1 LCVFLRV
8 PSARRTDARSAGVL
22 DKTSDPAPL
31 TGRQLWVL
39 IVAATR
45 QLVWGLPAAAREL
58 RRWRIRAAGI
68 PDAPIRRDALSALA
82 GKRGNTDGAAL
93 FWILPRARSPGLLSL
108 LVTYQT
114 MWDFLDSASERGARA
129 DRANG
134 LRLHTALI
142 EALDPSRPICDHYR
156 HHPWRDDGGYLR
168 ALVEGC
174 RAGCRRLPSHERV
187 RPLAVR
193 EARRANVQALN
204 HDPEPASRDA
214 ALRGWVAQE
223 FPTAHEATWFEL
235 AAAAGAGLTIYA
247 LLVLSVKA
255 TCTDAEIAQAQH
267 VYFPW
272 TSALATMLDS
282 YVDQAEDAANGDH
295 IYVAHY
301 PTPQLAITGTG
312 RLVRRSLTEARALPG
327 GERHTLVAACM
338 VAMYLS
344 KDSARTQTMRKT
356 TRSLV
361 CAGGSL
367 TRVLLP
373 ILRLWRIAY
382 AQRSA

>member
-1 LCVFLRV
+1 M
-8 PSARRTDARSAGVL
+8 
-22 DKTSDPAPL
+22 
-31 TGRQLWVL
+31 
-39 IVAATR
+39 
-45 QLVWGLPAAAREL
+45 
-58 RRWRIRAAGI
+58 GI

-82 GKRGNTDGAAL
+82 GKRANIDGAAL
-93 FWILPRARSPGLLSL
+93 FWIIPRARSRGLLRL

-114 MWDFLDSASERGARA
+114 MWDYLDSASEHGAQA
-129 DRANG
+129 GHANG

-142 EALDPSRPICDHYR
+142 EALDPSRAICDHYR

-168 ALVEGC
+168 ALIEGC
-174 RAGCRRLPSHERV
+174 RERCRRLPSHERV

-193 EARRANVQALN
+193 EALRANVQALN
-204 HDPEPASRDA
+204 HDPDPTSRDA
-214 ALRGWVAQE
+214 ALRAWVARE
-223 FPTAHEATWFEL
+223 FPTCNEANWFEL

-247 LLVLSVKA
+247 LFVLSVKA
-255 TCTDAEIAQAQH
+255 TCTDTEIARAQRA
-267 VYFPW
+267 YFPW

-295 IYVAHY
+295 IYIAHY
-301 PTPQLAITGTG
+301 PTPRLATLGIH
-312 RLVRRSLTEARALPG
+312 RLVRRSLIEARALPS

-344 KDSARTQTMRKT
+344 KDSARTQAMRET
-356 TRSLV
+356 THSLV
-361 CAGGSL
+361 RAGGSL
-367 TRVLLP
+367 TRILLP